1 MKKRHPILLKII
13 AVAAVAVIVVCACT
27 TIVMIYNKRP
37 GRKAAE
43 NERFVLY
50 DKRYYN
56 KSDSVHFIRLTV
68 VDKETGTSVFTCT
81 PCRSRDY
88 VGAEFIKDSN
98 NIIVYSNDVG
108 PVMYEYHNG
117 SNTWTERS

>member
-1 MKKRHPILLKII
+1 MKKRHSFLLKFI
-13 AVAAVAVIVVCACT
+13 AGAVVAVIVVCACIIT
-27 TIVMIYNKRP
+27 VMICNKRP

-50 DKRYYN
+50 DKRYYSE
-56 KSDSVHFIRLTV
+56 SDSVHFILLTV

-108 PVMYEYHNG
+108 DIMYEYHNG
-117 SNTWTERS
+117 SNTWTKRS

>member
-1 MKKRHPILLKII
+1 MKKRHSILLKII
-13 AVAAVAVIVVCACT
+13 AVAVVAVIVVCACT
-27 TIVMIYNKRP
+27 TIVMICNKRP

-56 KSDSVHFIRLTV
+56 ESDSVHFIRLTV
-68 VDKETGTSVFTCT
+68 VDKETGTSVFTFGT
-81 PCRSRDY
+81 VRSRDY

-98 NIIVYSNDVG
+98 NIIVYSSDVG
-108 PVMYEYHNG
+108 DVVYEYHNG
-117 SNTWTERS
+117 SNTWTERR